1 MAEFRAG
8 THRSLAARAPCA
20 PDPGRECGGGGG
32 EIRGGVGHTANPQLR
47 LSPLLP
53 TPGAAAEA
61 PLPALVSWPP
71 PGSTRPAG
79 SRGTQPTGGARTP
92 ARTPARPAGGGAG
105 GCGLGRRAAASL
117 LPLPEARGGVPGRAA
132 GAGAGA
138 GPGRGA
144 LGSALAGSAGCARP
158 LRLQAASARGP
169 RPPGSSQAAAAAVAV
184 ARGESPRP
192 SQLLPGAVHG
202 DAARCPLLSP
212 PPGPGPAGAGVASD
226 SDRPRRSRT
235 RAWPAAPAAPG
246 LRAARGPR
254 RPRGSPRP
262 GCPVPGSGRP
272 DRHGSLPGA
281 VGPAR
286 HAGKQQPGREGR
298 EGCAGRGGSGEL
310 GGVNTAPPP
319 RCPFRGRAGLLRGA
333 PAPRAPLPGAA
344 AGGSRTR
351 GGGWVQGCGGRG
363 LEAPSPAGS
372 HGGLAGL
379 WGSRPPRPLRT
390 TPAELQARR
399 RPGHREK

>member
-1 MAEFRAG
+1 MR
-8 THRSLAARAPCA
+8 
-20 PDPGRECGGGGG
+20 
-32 EIRGGVGHTANPQLR
+32 
-47 LSPLLP
+47 
-53 TPGAAAEA
+53 
-61 PLPALVSWPP
+61 
-71 PGSTRPAG
+71 
-79 SRGTQPTGGARTP
+79 
-92 ARTPARPAGGGAG
+92 
-105 GCGLGRRAAASL
+105 
-117 LPLPEARGGVPGRAA
+117 
-132 GAGAGA
+132 

-169 RPPGSSQAAAAAVAV
+169 RPPGSSRAAAAAVA
-184 ARGESPRP
+184 AAPGESPRP

-202 DAARCPLLSP
+202 DAARCPPLSP

-226 SDRPRRSRT
+226 SGRPRRSRT

-262 GCPVPGSGRP
+262 GRPVPGSGRP

-310 GGVNTAPPP
+310 GGVNTAPPHVAPSGVAPASRAALQPPGQPCLAP
-319 RCPFRGRAGLLRGA
+319 RPGFRGLGVGVGAGMWGPRPEGALAGREPRWSGRAVGE
-333 PAPRAPLPGAA
+333 PAA
-344 AGGSRTR
+344 S
-351 GGGWVQGCGGRG
+351 
-363 LEAPSPAGS
+363 PSP
-372 HGGLAGL
+372 
-379 WGSRPPRPLRT
+379 PPSPHH
-390 TPAELQARR
+390 AC
-399 RPGHREK
+399 